1 MKILAHQ
8 TSLSPLVVD
17 RALNDAEVSSLYNSS
32 SGKPA
37 SSTDSSNF
45 DRSMAWHYCVSSSVV
60 AFSLGGLSSLIDGRS
75 DNEEARWRLCE
86 TPQPGQG

>member
-1 MKILAHQ
+1 
-8 TSLSPLVVD
+8 VD

-45 DRSMAWHYCVSSSVV
+45 DRSMA
-60 AFSLGGLSSLIDGRS
+60 
-75 DNEEARWRLCE
+75 
-86 TPQPGQG
+86 